1 MDLELTRSISFCN
14 MYIHIYFIVVEFC
27 LERRSY
33 IEGKSSLFLF
43 VYFSLAILLFSMI
56 QNN

>member
-1 MDLELTRSISFCN
+1 MDLELTRAISFCN
-14 MYIHIYFIVVEFC
+14 MYIHIYFILVEFC
-27 LERRSY
+27 FERRSY

-43 VYFSLAILLFSMI
+43 VYFSLTILLFSMI